1 MAEVECR
8 DCYDFKARR
17 YRYLKEKVIV
27 DGKVVIRDCSG
38 RDYYTYGDIFY
49 CRWQIIWVRQHKG
62 ELRRGIW
69 PDMPSDNIV
78 ESVKKKQVGADY
90 ERACITHADV
100 DSRLK
105 KAKGDGKLLD
115 KEIELGTPIN
125 EMEDEAKSALLW
137 CEGWRKK
144 RGDYAV
150 WKAKKT
156 YRQRRSN
163 ENSTR

>member
-8 DCYDFKARR
+8 DCYDFKTHR
-17 YRYLKEKVIV
+17 YKYLKECLGG
-27 DGKVVIRDCSG
+27 DDF
-38 RDYYTYGDIFY
+38 TYGDIFY
-49 CRWQIIWVRQHKG
+49 CRWQIIWVIKHSVLLKSG
-62 ELRRGIW
+62 VW
-69 PDMPSDNIV
+69 PDMPHVTGEPIG
-78 ESVKKKQVGADY
+78 KRKQTAADY

-100 DSRLK
+100 DYRLK
-105 KAKGDGKLLD
+105 KTKGDGKLLK

-125 EMEDEAKSALLW
+125 EMDEEAESALLW

-156 YRQRRSN
+156 YRQRRGN
-163 ENSTR
+163 CERTT